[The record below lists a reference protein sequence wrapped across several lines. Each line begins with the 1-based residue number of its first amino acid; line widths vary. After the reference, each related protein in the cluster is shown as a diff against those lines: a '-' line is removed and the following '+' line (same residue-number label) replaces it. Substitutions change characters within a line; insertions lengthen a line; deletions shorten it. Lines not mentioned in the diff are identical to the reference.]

1 RVFLVILFTSFSGSL
16 VSRIPGAV
24 QQSVYAYTFIVHS
37 GLMNITVDY
46 RRTNRKID
54 TGKKLKL

>member
-1 RVFLVILFTSFSGSL
+1 MLDNLI
-16 VSRIPGAV
+16 GARYQYWLNGYI